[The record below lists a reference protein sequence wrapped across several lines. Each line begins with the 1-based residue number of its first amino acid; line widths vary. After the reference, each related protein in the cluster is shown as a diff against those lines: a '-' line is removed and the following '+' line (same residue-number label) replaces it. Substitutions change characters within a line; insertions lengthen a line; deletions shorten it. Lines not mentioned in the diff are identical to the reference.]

1 MMSQERSVKVELC
14 KVTKYQSAIIVA
26 ADNVIRVNRS
36 GGLARS
42 SFATGVILTFMG
54 CRVGQAR

>member
-1 MMSQERSVKVELC
+1 MMSQQQSVKVGLC
-14 KVTKYQSAIIVA
+14 KVLKYQSAITVA